1 MPWGVQR
8 TPRLLP
14 PFIKERSCPIKS
26 NQIKSLPIALFGLR
40 ISVFLVMFMWT
51 IDKFINP
58 AHAGKIFEKFYFIT
72 DLQGSMMLI
81 ILAVV
86 ELLILAAFLAG
97 MYKKFSYGVVLALHA
112 ISTLSSFKQYL
123 SPFEGQHLLFFA
135 AWPMLAAC
143 VALFLLRDEDV
154 LLTVRHSLSVA
165 EDQ

>member
-1 MPWGVQR
+1 MGYASHAPSVIHLHQGTLMTHQ
-8 TPRLLP
+8 
-14 PFIKERSCPIKS
+14 
-26 NQIKSLPIALFGLR
+26 NKSLPVALFGLR

-58 AHAGKIFEKFYFIT
+58 AHAGEIYEKFYFIAG
-72 DLQGSMMLI
+72 LESSVLLI

-86 ELLILAAFLAG
+86 ELVILIAFLAG
-97 MYKKFSYGVVLALHA
+97 LYKKFSYGFVLVIHA

-123 SPFEGQHLLFFA
+123 SPFEVPHLLFFA

-154 LLTVRHSLSVA
+154 LLTFHQSLARA
-165 EDQ
+165 EDE

>member
-1 MPWGVQR
+1 M
-8 TPRLLP
+8 
-14 PFIKERSCPIKS
+14 I
-26 NQIKSLPIALFGLR
+26 NQNKSLPIALFGLR

-58 AHAGKIFEKFYFIT
+58 AHAGKIYEKFYFIT
-72 DLQGSMMLI
+72 GLEDSVLLI

-86 ELLILAAFLAG
+86 ELVILTAFLAG
-97 MYKKFSYGVVLALHA
+97 FYKKFSYGFVLVIHA

-123 SPFEGQHLLFFA
+123 SPFEGPHLLFFA

-154 LLTVRHSLSVA
+154 MLTFRQSI
-165 EDQ
+165 QNK

>member
-1 MPWGVQR
+1 MTHQ
-8 TPRLLP
+8 
-14 PFIKERSCPIKS
+14 
-26 NQIKSLPIALFGLR
+26 NKSLPVALLGLR

-58 AHAGKIFEKFYFIT
+58 SHADKIYEKFYFIT
-72 DLQGSMMLI
+72 GLEGSAMLT

-86 ELLILAAFLAG
+86 ELLILTAFLAG
-97 MYKKFSYGVVLALHA
+97 LYKKFSYGFVLIIHA

-123 SPFEGQHLLFFA
+123 SPFEGLHLLFFA

-154 LLTVRHSLSVA
+154 LLTVRHSPA
-165 EDQ
+165 RAKEE